1 MSRYNEVYAALKKDP
16 GDPVMTK
23 RTARFNAKQI
33 TAQEAAALV
42 RSGMWIDYGAMLG
55 QPDAFD
61 AALAARKDELRSIKI
76 RSCMSFRPRAVLEAD
91 PAGEHFCWISL
102 HFSGYDRKKHDSGIA
117 HYLPVHLGEIP
128 DYYRRFIEPVDMRG
142 PEDLPDGRK
151 WIFQL
156 QH

>member
-1 MSRYNEVYAALKKDP
+1 MSRYHEVYAAWK
-16 GDPVMTK
+16 TK

-91 PAGEHFCWISL
+91 PAGEHFCWISPVSYTHL
-102 HFSGYDRKKHDSGIA
+102 T
-117 HYLPVHLGEIP
+117 LPT
-128 DYYRRFIEPVDMRG
+128 
-142 PEDLPDGRK
+142 K
-151 WIFQL
+151 A
-156 QH
+156 